1 MIAGCAMDGYGNDW
15 VITRRWL
22 VLIVSLFV
30 IRKSDSSAILAYG
43 PINNHL
49 WTQHS
54 YPDSW
59 IHEKRWGDKWQ
70 CRHWNYPLKGRD
82 DPFNPS
88 WLWMWFHNAKIPHC
102 TPTAVSWQVLML
114 QLAFSCLLPSEHHYQ
129 NVDVENRND
138 CRNQTP
144 INIQRR
150 IQSCCLFIK
159 EIAPR
164 SRLIIWMQPAII
176 NIIWVWDIHR
186 GVWLLWKIQVMLN
199 PQLQESGAI

>member
-1 MIAGCAMDGYGNDW
+1 MDIVDW

-43 PINNHL
+43 LINNHL

-88 WLWMWFHNAKIPHC
+88 WLWMWFQKKSH
-102 TPTAVSWQVLML
+102 TAPRLQCLGKSWC
-114 QLAFSCLLPSEHHYQ
+114 FNLLSLVCFPLIIIINNQ

-159 EIAPR
+159 EIALR

-176 NIIWVWDIHR
+176 NIIWVWDIHGR
-186 GVWLLWKIQVMLN
+186 VWLLWKIQVMTLSYRN
-199 PQLQESGAI
+199 QELYNIRWLIS